1 MRFIAARLRHLVGD
15 RRSAPRRETRLRC
28 TVSLVDGRNGVSSA
42 RRTATLEGYTCDVSA
57 SGLGLVLP
65 AIRIGERYLTGEGR
79 TLLIQ
84 LELPHSDTLRM
95 RCVAVRYERLEEG
108 ETRIGYLVGVR
119 ITEIG
124 EAERKSFTAYLA
136 DRTESLWRLTT
147 EL

>member
-1 MRFIAARLRHLVGD
+1 M
-15 RRSAPRRETRLRC
+15 
-28 TVSLVDGRNGVSSA
+28 
-42 RRTATLEGYTCDVSA
+42 
-57 SGLGLVLP
+57 P

-119 ITEIG
+119 ITEIS
-124 EAERKSFTAYLA
+124 EQERKSFTAYLA
-136 DRTESLWRLTT
+136 DRTES
-147 EL
+147 